1 MLFEPIQLPSWLLQ
15 RKIFF
20 FEYTE
25 RTVECELFDRVC
37 VNYFRFTGGLCFFF
51 FFIYKVYENI
61 DSSVLKYRL
70 RADMA
75 PIEFCQDVWLLLLLS
90 ILIASVIA

>member
-1 MLFEPIQLPSWLLQ
+1 MCFLNRFNYH
-15 RKIFF
+15 RDYYNVKIFF

-51 FFIYKVYENI
+51 FLFTRFMK
-61 DSSVLKYRL
+61 
-70 RADMA
+70 
-75 PIEFCQDVWLLLLLS
+75 
-90 ILIASVIA
+90 ILIQAC